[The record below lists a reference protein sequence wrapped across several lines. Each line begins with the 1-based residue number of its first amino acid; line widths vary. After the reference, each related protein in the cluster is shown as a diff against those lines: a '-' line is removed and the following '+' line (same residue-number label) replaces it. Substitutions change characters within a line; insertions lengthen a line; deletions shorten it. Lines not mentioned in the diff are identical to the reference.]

1 MTTLFIVLGIWFVAS
16 LVFGILFGKAI
27 KYGME

>member
-1 MTTLFIVLGIWFVAS
+1 MTTFFIVLGIWLMVS
-16 LVFGILFGKAI
+16 LVVGILFGKAI